1 MSVHVDTVKRH
12 AKGQSLKW
20 EYWLS
25 QISLNLAI
33 FLEFLLCVFKG
44 AESHLKVAF
53 VFKQSVCVIYLMGE
67 EGRKHAI
74 FILKQNCKV
83 GG

>member
-44 AESHLKVAF
+44 AESHLQELLASRLCSFQWRQMTFLF
-53 VFKQSVCVIYLMGE
+53 VFLMVVKVI
-67 EGRKHAI
+67 
-74 FILKQNCKV
+74 
-83 GG
+83 